1 MERRKKKAI
10 NFDLD
15 TAKMKKFS
23 LYPAG
28 YKLLKK
34 SFQGLGFEHRQGS
47 GYISAEKLDSDQI
60 NDIIGVII
68 QENPWLAECVRKIDV
83 TDIGRQHDLT
93 SVVKEYAALTDD
105 LQVAAQTA
113 ELLEEGE
120 EEAIAEEYLPHL

>member
-10 NFDLD
+10 HFDLD
-15 TAKMKKFS
+15 TVKMKKFS

-28 YKLLKK
+28 YELLKK

-60 NDIIGVII
+60 NDIIGLII
-68 QENPWLAECVRKIDV
+68 QENPWPAECVRKIDV

-93 SVVKEYAALTDD
+93 FVVKEYAALTDD

-113 ELLEEGE
+113 ELLEDGE
-120 EEAIAEEYLPHL
+120 KENIAEEYLPHL

>member
-1 MERRKKKAI
+1 MERRKQKAI

-60 NDIIGVII
+60 NDIIGLII
-68 QENPWLAECVRKIDV
+68 PENPWLAECVRKIDV
-83 TDIGRQHDLT
+83 TDIGWQHDLT
-93 SVVKEYAALTDD
+93 AVVKEYAALTDD
-105 LQVAAQTA
+105 WQVAAQTA
-113 ELLEEGE
+113 ELLEAGE
-120 EEAIAEEYLPHL
+120 KENIAEEYLPHL

>member
-1 MERRKKKAI
+1 MERRKKKTI
-10 NFDLD
+10 HFDLD
-15 TAKMKKFS
+15 TEKMKKFS

-60 NDIIGVII
+60 NDITGVII

-83 TDIGRQHDLT
+83 TDISRQNDLT

-105 LQVAAQTA
+105 LQVVAQTA
-113 ELLEEGE
+113 ELLAEGE
-120 EEAIAEEYLPHL
+120 DENIAEEYFPNL

>member
-1 MERRKKKAI
+1 MERRKKKTI
-10 NFDLD
+10 HFDLD
-15 TAKMKKFS
+15 TEKMKKFS

-83 TDIGRQHDLT
+83 TDISRQNDLT

-105 LQVAAQTA
+105 LQVVAQTA
-113 ELLEEGE
+113 ELLAEGE
-120 EEAIAEEYLPHL
+120 DENIAEEYFPNL

>member
-1 MERRKKKAI
+1 MERRKKKTI
-10 NFDLD
+10 HFDLD
-15 TAKMKKFS
+15 TEKMKKFS

-83 TDIGRQHDLT
+83 TDISRQNDLT

-105 LQVAAQTA
+105 LQVVAQTA
-113 ELLEEGE
+113 ELLAEGE
-120 EEAIAEEYLPHL
+120 DENIAEEYLPNQ

>member
-15 TAKMKKFS
+15 TVKMKKFS

-60 NDIIGVII
+60 NDIIGLII

-113 ELLEEGE
+113 ELLEAGE
-120 EEAIAEEYLPHL
+120 EENIAEEYLPHL

>member
-1 MERRKKKAI
+1 M
-10 NFDLD
+10 
-15 TAKMKKFS
+15 
-23 LYPAG
+23 
-28 YKLLKK
+28 
-34 SFQGLGFEHRQGS
+34 
-47 GYISAEKLDSDQI
+47 
-60 NDIIGVII
+60 II

>member
-10 NFDLD
+10 HFDLD
-15 TAKMKKFS
+15 TVKMKKFS

-28 YKLLKK
+28 YELLKK

-47 GYISAEKLDSDQI
+47 GYISAEELDSDQI
-60 NDIIGVII
+60 NDIIGLII
-68 QENPWLAECVRKIDV
+68 QENPWPAECVRKIDV

-93 SVVKEYAALTDD
+93 FVVKEYAALTDD

-113 ELLEEGE
+113 ELLEDGE
-120 EEAIAEEYLPHL
+120 KENIAEEYLPHL

>member
-15 TAKMKKFS
+15 TAKMKKYS

-34 SFQGLGFEHRQGS
+34 SFQGS

-60 NDIIGVII
+60 NDIIGLIM
-68 QENPWLAECVRKIDV
+68 QENP
-83 TDIGRQHDLT
+83 
-93 SVVKEYAALTDD
+93 
-105 LQVAAQTA
+105 
-113 ELLEEGE
+113 
-120 EEAIAEEYLPHL
+120 